1 MALAN
6 LDLMLVGIF
15 VGVLVCVLAMVA
27 LQRACPST
35 AAAHDQ
41 LFRSGVIYPYTRVT
55 SLRLSALVPWRASPS
70 FAGCRPF
77 APVLL
82 VIARLG
88 AAVAVVS
95 LVLLSAL
102 GLSRV
107 AA

>member
-1 MALAN
+1 MAFAN
-6 LDLMLVGIF
+6 LDLALVGVF
-15 VGVLVCVLAMVA
+15 VGVLICVLAMVA

-55 SLRLSALVPWRASPS
+55 SLRLSALLPWHSSPS
-70 FAGCRPF
+70 FAGCHPL

-88 AAVAVVS
+88 AAIAVVS
-95 LVLLSAL
+95 LILLSAL

>member
-1 MALAN
+1 MAFASLH
-6 LDLMLVGIF
+6 LMLLGVF
-15 VGVLVCVLAMVA
+15 VGVLVCVLAMIA

-35 AAAHDQ
+35 AAAHEQ

-55 SLRLSALVPWRASPS
+55 SLRLSTLLPWHSSPS
-70 FAGCRPF
+70 FAGCHPI

-88 AAVAVVS
+88 AAIAVVS
-95 LVLLSAL
+95 LILVSAL
-102 GLSRV
+102 ELSRV